1 MEARAAVAERD
12 LRVVGLSVVYV
23 DDPDRIAEG
32 IRQVRN
38 ALPADVALVIG
49 GSGVARIR
57 ERLAAVDVQV
67 AEDLVSFVAAL
78 RPLTERR

>member
-1 MEARAAVAERD
+1 M
-12 LRVVGLSVVYV
+12 VGLSVVYV